1 MREHEIY
8 HLIAKHLQENYPDV
22 IYRFDL
28 AADLKLTIGQARKH
42 KTLHPHRGY
51 PDLFIAQPR
60 LYWSDLEDFDGDY
73 GLYLEIKKDGETL
86 YPGPRAK
93 KRFKSLDGNEYKTEH
108 LMEQADVLFNLR
120 QAGYAADFAIGFDEA
135 VEIIDE
141 YLGGKK

>member
-1 MREHEIY
+1 MREQEIY
-8 HLIAKHLQENYPDV
+8 HLIAKHLQDNYPEI

-28 AADLKLTIGQARKH
+28 AADLKLTIGQARRH
-42 KTLHPHRGY
+42 KDLHPVRGY
-51 PDLFIAQPR
+51 PDLFIAKPR
-60 LYWSDLEDFDGDY
+60 LYWSDLEFDSEY

-108 LMEQADVLFNLR
+108 LMEQADVLFKLR
-120 QAGYAADFAIGFDEA
+120 DAGYAADFAIGFDEA

-141 YLGGKK
+141 YLGGCK